1 MGFLRGLPPG
11 AVWLFLS
18 AAVLAIDAAFLEAGG
33 HRVLANWGFFGAAVA
48 IAIAVAFGDW
58 SRPKAPRSR

>member
-1 MGFLRGLPPG
+1 MGYLRRLPPG
-11 AVWLFLS
+11 VMWLFLS
-18 AAVLAIDAAFLEAGG
+18 AAILVINAICLQAGG
-33 HRVLANWGFFGAAVA
+33 HRALANWGFFGGSVA